1 MLIYLCI
8 DHGCFVLYQH
18 SCSRDC
24 KTSKPKLFNGVS
36 LPFSFT
42 PVSIAHPSR
51 DRALSQQQ
59 FISFYQTSQTKAHS
73 PLPSNSSITIQR
85 AHLRGQGLSSSHS
98 AFLLASNSESLQ
110 PHPSREWLFPAVTTF
125 KRLGPISTPSLGWE
139 ARPPWLGTH
148 FVTRKAGLSELP
160 KMGTQYPSRV

>member
-1 MLIYLCI
+1 M
-8 DHGCFVLYQH
+8 
-18 SCSRDC
+18 
-24 KTSKPKLFNGVS
+24 
-36 LPFSFT
+36 PFSFT

-125 KRLGPISTPSLGWE
+125 KRLGDCPSCTSVTSLTFFTFAVIVVQPLSHVQLFATPWTAAHQALLSFTISWSSLRFMSIE
-139 ARPPWLGTH
+139 CDAI
-148 FVTRKAGLSELP
+148 
-160 KMGTQYPSRV
+160 